1 MVYNEENNFVTFIKE
16 GIQTL
21 AEKTFTRLYDL
32 RSHKGC
38 ALHKGT
44 QAEEAVRVVIL
55 PWFQLTKP
63 GTAGPKRSALLEF
76 VCPGDT

>member
-16 GIQTL
+16 GIQTM

-55 PWFQLTKP
+55 P
-63 GTAGPKRSALLEF
+63 
-76 VCPGDT
+76 

>member
-44 QAEEAVRVVIL
+44 QAEEVGRVVIL
-55 PWFQLTKP
+55 PWFHSLSQVDTV
-63 GTAGPKRSALLEF
+63 GPKGVPFRNLF
-76 VCPGDT
+76 V